1 MKETEIDAI
10 IIRYESGI
18 CNSEEEMFLE
28 QLANHNL
35 SMQNSLELFKEEKD
49 KNIVRERVI
58 QSLRKEINPL
68 KFWLSPVKIIIK
80 SKPFLWVAAAVFLF
94 ASSFLLFLGNNGSET
109 GKYHLFAKN
118 ENVNSEK
125 KIQLPDGSVVTLKGE
140 SELYI
145 HELFNENFREIKFE
159 GKGFF
164 EITRNE
170 YKPFIIKSGGLVT
183 SVLGT
188 SFEINAKK
196 DNREVEV
203 KVFTGKVSV
212 RLEES
217 LAKVETE
224 ELVLTPNLKAV
235 FDKKTKL
242 IRETIVDN
250 PSEIK
255 ANSRVRESIFK
266 YEEMKISQIIKDIR
280 EVYGVEVILLNETC
294 ENQLFT
300 GDLMSLTLYQKL
312 NLICSVIGSDFE
324 TKGTKIIIKGKE
336 CN

>member
-1 MKETEIDAI
+1 MKETEIDALI
-10 IIRYESGI
+10 NRYENGI
-18 CNSEEEMFLE
+18 CNSEEEIFLK

-35 SMQNSLELFKEEKD
+35 SIQDSLVLFKEEKD
-49 KNIVRERVI
+49 KKVIQEKVI

-68 KFWLSPVKIIIK
+68 KFWLSPVEKIIK
-80 SKPFLWVAAAVFLF
+80 SKPFLLVAAAVFLF
-94 ASSFLLFLGNNGSET
+94 VLSFLPFLGGNGSNAS
-109 GKYHLFAKN
+109 KYRLFAKN
-118 ENVNSEK
+118 ENVNLEK

-140 SELYI
+140 SDLYI

-164 EITRNE
+164 DITRNE
-170 YKPFIIKSGGLVT
+170 HKPFIIKSGGLVT

-188 SFEINAKK
+188 SFEINAKR

-203 KVFTGKVSV
+203 EVFTGKVSV

-217 LAKVETE
+217 LVKVKME

-255 ANSRVRESIFK
+255 GNSRTRENIFK
-266 YEEMKISQIIKDIR
+266 YEGMKISQIIKDIR
-280 EVYGVEVILLNETC
+280 EVYGVEVILLNEAC

-300 GDLMSLTLYQKL
+300 GDLISLTLYQKL